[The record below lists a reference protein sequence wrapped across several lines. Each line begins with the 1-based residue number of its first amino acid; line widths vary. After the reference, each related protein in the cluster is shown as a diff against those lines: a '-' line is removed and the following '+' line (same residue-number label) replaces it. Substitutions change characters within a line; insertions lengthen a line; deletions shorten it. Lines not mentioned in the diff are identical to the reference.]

1 MDVLENHPAE
11 GIVGL
16 RIHAEMAG
24 NPQITE
30 VLGFEL
36 PPELLDHLLH
46 DPLVNLFG
54 WSWHH
59 GEHQVHDV
67 RDGPGRAVCCKCLA
81 QPSERVLL
89 EGHLLPIGPHV
100 LHLAELRG
108 SLFLE
113 SEDAQDAIE
122 VQPLLPALL
131 EVLAKERVPRV
142 QVRDIRGRQD
152 LELLREALYVVDGC
166 LLALGQSGLLPG
178 RLDHLVD
185 FDHLGLHEGV
195 QLVLWYGQGKLRRKL
210 ADIGHLEYAH
220 RDPRYGGPEHGHI
233 DQRDRARE
241 VDLLGVVERRCGRPD
256 ALDGD
261 GRADPVRAAP
271 LGSLRELQA
280 QEHVRLI
287 GAGTLYGARHL
298 GVSAAGGAHA

>member
-178 RLDHLVD
+178 RLDHLMD
-185 FDHLGLHEGV
+185 LHHLGLHEGV
-195 QLVLWYGQGKLRRKL
+195 QLVFRYGQSQLVGEAAHLR
-210 ADIGHLEYAH
+210 ILEYAH
-220 RDPRYGGPEHGHI
+220 RGPGYAGAEHGHV
-233 DQRDRARE
+233 DRRQGAQQ
-241 VDLLGVVERRCGRPD
+241 VDLLRVVERRHGRLHAVARD
-256 ALDGD
+256 R
-261 GRADPVRAAP
+261 RADPC
-271 LGSLRELQA
+271 LLLLLSGLRDL
-280 QEHVRLI
+280 
-287 GAGTLYGARHL
+287 
-298 GVSAAGGAHA
+298 